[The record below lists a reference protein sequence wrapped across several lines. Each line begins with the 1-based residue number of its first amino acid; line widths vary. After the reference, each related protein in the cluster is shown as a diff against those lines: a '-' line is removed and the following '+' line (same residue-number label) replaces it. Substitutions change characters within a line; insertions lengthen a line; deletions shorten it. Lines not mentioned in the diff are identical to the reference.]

1 MGIYVEQ
8 KYIISREVLDDNQIS
23 DYTIVEVAGQGMSRA
38 IRVIVWMTVAVP
50 WKQIICPW
58 DSMKLKSADGRKFVG

>member
-38 IRVIVWMTVAVP
+38 IRVIV
-50 WKQIICPW
+50 
-58 DSMKLKSADGRKFVG
+58 